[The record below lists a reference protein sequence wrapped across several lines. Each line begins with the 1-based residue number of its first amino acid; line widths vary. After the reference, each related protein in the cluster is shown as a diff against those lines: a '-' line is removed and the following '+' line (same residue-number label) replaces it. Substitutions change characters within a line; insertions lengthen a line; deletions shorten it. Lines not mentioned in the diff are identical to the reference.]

1 MKYVKFI
8 IEKYRAITEPLEVN
22 LKKNSLIPIIGINEC
37 GKTTILQAIF
47 AFDYMND
54 SLIDGI
60 HLKNFENLYDT
71 SSQDGII
78 SAEIEISW
86 DEFKDK
92 ICEVEKEVDLKTT
105 ANSYKRKKIKFEEKA
120 SFIISRNIK
129 NKSYSFNLDS
139 FSDSK
144 FNDKLCNEI
153 VRSLPYILYFDDFRD
168 SVQEK
173 IEIKKDSEGKATGWL
188 SIIEQLFR
196 KTDKNY
202 SVFDLPTHDDNKRAS
217 IISDV
222 KGILNEKLTK
232 EWSNFKLDDSDPLQ
246 IVIGFSTEGTEP
258 SQRYFIELKIV
269 ELITDGKISKER
281 FFGIRDRSKGFF
293 WFFNFVMKLY
303 FNPKVRSLE
312 DKDTI
317 YLLDEPGSYLHA
329 IAQTKLCKKLAE
341 LSRENKVIYCTH
353 SHYLL
358 DPEIIPLN
366 NIKVADKNKSGSV
379 TLKSI
384 HAINYETTPEKKNA
398 FQPIW
403 DALRLKPFNLD
414 ITTKNIIIVE
424 GIIDYYTFEM
434 FNNNLNILNSVCFLP
449 SLNANS
455 ITYFVS
461 LMIAWQKNYLA
472 LWDNDKEGIKEK
484 TKAEEIFNEIESKR
498 FFTLPKTDR
507 QKKKILQ
514 NLFDGSDLK
523 LIRTELNIPQNTD
536 FNKTIIGLYFSDEK
550 ERILKKISNNTKNNF
565 KEVLNELKT
574 GLI

>member
-54 SLIDGI
+54 SLIEGI
-60 HLKNFENLYDT
+60 HLKNYENLYDT

-78 SAEIEISW
+78 SAEIEITW
-86 DEFKDK
+86 DEFKEK
-92 ICEVEKEVDLKTT
+92 LTELEKEADFKSV
-105 ANSYKRKKIKFEEKA
+105 AGSYKRKKTKFEENDT
-120 SFIISRNIK
+120 ITISRNIK
-129 NKSYSFNLDS
+129 DKTYSFNLDS
-139 FSDSK
+139 FSDIK
-144 FNDKLCNEI
+144 FNDKLCKEI

-173 IEIKKDSEGKATGWL
+173 IEIKKDSENKATGWL

-202 SVFDLPTHDDNKRAS
+202 SVFDLATHDDNKRDS

-222 KGILNEKLTK
+222 KGVLNEKLTK
-232 EWSNFKLDDSDPLQ
+232 EWSNFKLDNSDPLQ
-246 IVIGFSTEGTEP
+246 ISLRFITEGTAP

-269 ELITDGKISKER
+269 ESIKDGTSSKSR

-303 FNPKVRSLE
+303 FNPKVRSLD

-329 IAQTKLCKKLAE
+329 IAQTKLCNKLSE
-341 LSRENKVIYCTH
+341 LSKDNKVVYCTH

-358 DPEIIPLN
+358 DPEIIPIN
-366 NIKVADKNKSGSV
+366 NIKVADKNTSGSI

-384 HAINYETTPEKKNA
+384 HDIDDEATPEKRNA

-414 ITTKNIIIVE
+414 IATKKIIIVE
-424 GIIDYYTFEM
+424 GIIDYYAFEM
-434 FNNNLNILNSVCFLP
+434 FNKNLKGLDSVCFLP

-455 ITYFVS
+455 ITYFIS
-461 LMIAWQKNYLA
+461 LMIAWQKNYVA
-472 LWDNDKEGIKEK
+472 LWDNDKEGIDEK
-484 TKAEEIFNEIESKR
+484 TKAENIFNEIESKR
-498 FFTLPKTDR
+498 FFALPKTAR

-514 NLFDGSDLK
+514 NLFEGGDLN
-523 LIRTELNIPQNTD
+523 LIRTELGIPSNTN
-536 FNKTIIGLYFSDEK
+536 FNKTIIALYFSDK
-550 ERILKKISNNTKNNF
+550 KDDILNKLSENTKNNF
-565 KEVLNELKT
+565 KEVFDELKR
-574 GLI
+574 GLE